1 MTFQIFITSTQRG
14 YTDTMSLHG
23 PFDSVEEGKKEVT
36 DGRTRGF
43 DGDETRFTFFEVTP
57 SGTNEL
63 GYVLFRDECEH
74 DGDDL
79 KVEHFYSR
87 RTEG

>member
-1 MTFQIFITSTQRG
+1 MTTQIFVTSTQRG
-14 YTDTMSLHG
+14 YTDSNLRG
-23 PFDSVEEGKKEVT
+23 PFNSVEEGKKIVT
-36 DGRTRGF
+36 HGVTRGF

-57 SGTNEL
+57 SGTKEL

-79 KVEHFYSR
+79 RVEHFYNR
-87 RTEG
+87 KQ

>member
-1 MTFQIFITSTQRG
+1 MTSQIFITSTQRG
-14 YTDTMSLHG
+14 CTDSTSLHG
-23 PFDSVEEGKKEVT
+23 PFDSIGEGKEEVT
-36 DGRTRGF
+36 DGLKRGY

-57 SGTNEL
+57 SGTKEL
-63 GYVLFRDECEH
+63 GYVLFQDECEC
-74 DGDDL
+74 DEDNL